1 MKGTVSMKS
10 KILIIFLVVILLAG
24 IGTDIYFVQRANN
37 VKTEISS
44 VRDEKESVQQDIDSN
59 KNNVSTSQADID
71 SAQSKVDALNSDLD
85 EAKKQQDEL
94 SSKENGYLLE
104 NIEPTTLNVVAESAN
119 VLYGVGDDFDVV
131 ETLNKDAS
139 VEIDAKAI
147 YLQETW
153 YRIKDTT
160 HFIKADNLSAM
171 ENE

>member
-1 MKGTVSMKS
+1 M
-10 KILIIFLVVILLAG
+10 
-24 IGTDIYFVQRANN
+24 QRANN
-37 VKTEISS
+37 VKNEISS

-59 KNNVSTSQADID
+59 KNDVSTSQADID

-147 YLQETW
+147 YLQETC
-153 YRIKDTT
+153 
-160 HFIKADNLSAM
+160 F
-171 ENE
+171 